1 MSEKKKLLFIY
12 PQLYTFVKTDLE
24 LLSDKF
30 QIISFNQKWSSK
42 YLLPFNLIVQF
53 FYLLF
58 NLVKGGYHINF
69 FWWLSFFAPSIV
81 WKDFQ

>member
-58 NLVKGGYHINF
+58 NLVKVDTILIS